1 VKETVEF
8 VGPLETKMHATK
20 QATEEATSAYQKFA
34 AAWGELNTMGTTYS
48 DTIAGINPKLAE
60 QASYYLRIGASVS
73 TVAAAF
79 PALTDAQVKALDAQ
93 VKATE
98 AALAKIRQLEADHTK
113 QVETNYLGLSK
124 VENEFTQKGFENW
137 AKRNKQIETL
147 NQELTDDYRKQVM
160 DRATFENLK
169 IWEAAEAQKAAFI
182 ATGATA
188 EQVTQ
193 FSDKLYEHTATLA
206 VEVYGTT
213 KESLVNLTD
222 EGINAMIRL
231 VAEQEKAVKKA
242 ASEAKA
248 AADEAA
254 AAYKQIYNVGS
265 AGKDAGLGMGTDS
278 YGNKYYIQPGQA
290 QQPYGDQ
297 SLAGRA
303 GIGIV
308 GFRASGGPVAAG
320 SPYVVGERGPEL
332 YVPTESGSIV
342 PHGLGGGM
350 AITIQITQ
358 PLGTPEAIARAVAD
372 AQVGLMRGQGVRLP
386 YGT

>member
-1 VKETVEF
+1 MVK
-8 VGPLETKMHATK
+8 A
-20 QATEEATSAYQKFA
+20 QDKFA
-34 AAWGELNTMGTTYS
+34 GAWTELNSIGTTYR
-48 DTIAGINPKLAE
+48 DTIAGINPQLAE
-60 QASYYLRIGASVS
+60 QASYYLRIGGSLS

-79 PALTDAQVKALDAQ
+79 PALTAAQVKALDEQ

-124 VENEFTQKGFENW
+124 VENEFTQKGFEDW
-137 AKRNKQIETL
+137 AKHNKQIEGL

-169 IWEAAEAQKAAFI
+169 LWESADARIKAFQ

-188 EQVTQ
+188 AQVTEYA
-193 FSDKLYEHTATLA
+193 DKLYEHTATLA

-213 KESLVNLTD
+213 KDALVNLTD

-231 VAEQEKAVKKA
+231 VAEQERAVKKA

-265 AGKDAGLGMGTDS
+265 AGKDAGLGMATDS
-278 YGNKYYIQPGQA
+278 YGNKYYIQPGQSA
-290 QQPYGDQ
+290 PYSETELYAHKAGI
-297 SLAGRA
+297 AIVGRA
-303 GIGIV
+303 
-308 GFRASGGPVAAG
+308 AGGPVAAG
-320 SPYVVGERGPEL
+320 SPYLVGERGPEL
-332 YVPTESGSIV
+332 YVPTTSGSIV
-342 PHGLGGGM
+342 PHGAGGGTS
-350 AITIQITQ
+350 ITIQVTQ

-372 AQVGLMRGQGVRLP
+372 AQVGLMRGQGIRLP